1 MMLQAFQELRYR
13 LTDVV
18 DIEFGTC
25 FVGRYERT
33 LICARINIDAVFIT
47 VQLNHWPADIFMR
60 SPLVAFQR
68 TTDDAEFDN
77 IVEVHRGNDGW
88 RLVLDAAQRERL
100 IELCHRRF
108 VHIAMRA
115 LNVRVEHHHARSLF
129 EIIELLSAIAAAPID
144 WSDGFEETV
153 FAIARKEPNP
163 MVRLNHFVWLA
174 SRQWNTPLVYRIAM
188 ADPDETVRQW
198 ASDNQPVQDGAFR

>member
-1 MMLQAFQELRYR
+1 MMLQAFHELRSR
-13 LTDVV
+13 LTDVIDV
-18 DIEFGTC
+18 ELGTC
-25 FVGRYERT
+25 FVGRSNGV
-33 LICARINIDAVFIT
+33 LLCARINVDAVFIT
-47 VQLNHWPADIFMR
+47 VALAHWPADIFMR

-68 TTDDAEFDN
+68 TTDDAELDN

-129 EIIELLSAIAAAPID
+129 DIVELVSAIAAAPID

-153 FAIARKEPNP
+153 FAMARKEPNA

-174 SRQWNTPLVYRIAM
+174 ARQWNTPLVYRIAM
-188 ADPDETVRQW
+188 EDPNETIRRW
-198 ASDNQPVQDGAFR
+198 ASDNVPVQDGAFR